1 MGRRN
6 HSAFLSGGDTNAVN
20 PANTQRGNASS
31 GYKAQKP
38 MEEDKADGKERG
50 SEQAEGHEDDDA
62 QRGAGRG
69 SGGRGN
75 GGGSGK
81 GGGRGASSGRGAG
94 KKQVS
99 DVEKAMRKKTS
110 ALCTEVKKSKLSL
123 SDAMVQRCWKHEP
136 GNL

>member
-50 SEQAEGHEDDDA
+50 SEQAERHE
-62 QRGAGRG
+62 RGAGRG

-81 GGGRGASSGRGAG
+81 RGGRGANSGRGAD

-99 DVEKAMRKKTS
+99 DVEKAMRKKTA
-110 ALCTEVKKSKLSL
+110 ALCTEVKKSKLNL